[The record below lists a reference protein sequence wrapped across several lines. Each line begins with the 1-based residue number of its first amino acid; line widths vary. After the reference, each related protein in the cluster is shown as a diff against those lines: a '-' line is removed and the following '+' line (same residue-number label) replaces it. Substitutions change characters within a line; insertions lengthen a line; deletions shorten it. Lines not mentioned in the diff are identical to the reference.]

1 MTFEDFHKAITSDE
15 LWMEAM
21 RNPSRGKDLKA
32 AIEKVYG
39 QAVSDGSLKIAPIGE
54 HRKHVFNTL
63 GKMPFSK
70 VNTVQLQQTEVKK
83 EDERPIESVPYE
95 VHQKRLE
102 DWLKSIAE
110 IPAIKK
116 VPRLTSE
123 QIKEEGQWEP
133 KREKAYHPDEMLVIR
148 HRLKIEYARQFSNP
162 LSHEGRLL
170 PGSPPFEDWME
181 QQIANEKNEP
191 IEGVTQQ
198 PTKTDTI

>member
-1 MTFEDFHKAITSDE
+1 MTTFEDFYTALTSDE

-39 QAVSDGSLKIAPIGE
+39 QAVSDGSLKVVPIGE

-63 GKMPFSK
+63 GKMPFVK
-70 VNTVQLQQTEVKK
+70 VNTVQLQQIEVKK
-83 EDERPIESVPYE
+83 EEGKPIESVPYE
-95 VHQKRLE
+95 VHKKRLD

-133 KREKAYHPDEMLVIR
+133 KRENVYHPSEADVIR
-148 HRLKIEYARQFSNP
+148 HFYKIEYARQFSNP

-170 PGSPPFEDWME
+170 PGSPSFEDWME
-181 QQIANEKNEP
+181 QKISEQNEKL
-191 IEGVTQQ
+191 
-198 PTKTDTI
+198 

>member
-1 MTFEDFHKAITSDE
+1 MDFETFHKSLISDE
-15 LWMEAM
+15 LWVEAM

-39 QAVSDGSLKIAPIGE
+39 QAVSDGSLKTVAIGE

-70 VNTVQLQQTEVKK
+70 VNTVQLQQEEKK
-83 EDERPIESVPYE
+83 EEEKPIESVPYE

-102 DWLKSIAE
+102 DWLKSVAE
-110 IPAIKK
+110 IPVIKK

-133 KREKAYHPDEMLVIR
+133 KRNNTYHCDESYVIR
-148 HRLKIEYARQFSNP
+148 NKYKIEYSRKFSNP

-170 PGSPPFEDWME
+170 PGSPSFEDWME
-181 QQIANEKNEP
+181 QQIQLE
-191 IEGVTQQ
+191 TL
-198 PTKTDTI
+198 KTNTEETNLE